1 MWYLIRRKPDSWV
14 ALRYSSHTSQNPDL
28 LFQNKDNFN
37 WTRSIYDLIHLTTTK
52 TNDIYSTIDELQSD
66 SKFTIIPLPKLSR
79 NISSINDVNS
89 AYPELFI

>member
-1 MWYLIRRKPDSWV
+1 MWYLIRRKPDSRV

-37 WTRSIYDLIHLTTTK
+37 WTRSIYDLIHLTATK
-52 TNDIYSTIDELQSD
+52 TNDLYSTIDELQSD
-66 SKFTIIPLPKLSR
+66 CEFAVIPLPKLPR
-79 NISSINDVNS
+79 NINSINDVIS